1 MPELTPNVLP
11 AKQRCGACRFAGT
24 HTTLAD
30 INPVGA
36 TMVRCLRYPPTRRGV
51 EGDHATLA
59 QRYADTVYPVTT
71 WDDWCGEYAPRQ
83 TRQHGVRAA

>member
-1 MPELTPNVLP
+1 MTELTPNVLP

-24 HTTLAD
+24 HVMASAD
-30 INPVGA
+30 KADA

-59 QRYADTVYPVTT
+59 QRYADTVYPVTS
-71 WDDWCGEYAPRQ
+71 WDDWCGEYMPRQ
-83 TRQHGVRAA
+83 TRMAGRNAP